1 MMTTKQGDDIMTL
14 KTIEQKM
21 TSILTKE
28 LNIKSDEFDIRFLS
42 NDASFNVTL
51 YTEDNQ
57 EQDYKN
63 MSNLKKYFMSLGS
76 RITHDIDVYICE
88 EDGYIGTFMTVK
100 K

>member
-1 MMTTKQGDDIMTL
+1 MTL

-21 TSILTKE
+21 VSILTKE
-28 LNIKSDEFDIRFLS
+28 LNIKADEFQIRFLD
-42 NDASFNVTL
+42 NDSSFNVTM

-57 EQDYKN
+57 DQDMQN
-63 MSNLKKYFMSLGS
+63 MKNLKAYFLNLGS
-76 RITHDIDVYICE
+76 RITHEIDVYICD

>member
-1 MMTTKQGDDIMTL
+1 MTL

-21 TSILTKE
+21 VSILTKE
-28 LNIKSDEFDIRFLS
+28 LNIKADDFSIRFLD

-57 EQDYKN
+57 DQDMQN
-63 MSNLKKYFMSLGS
+63 MSNLKSYFLNLGS
-76 RITHDIDVYICE
+76 RITYDIDVYICD

>member
-1 MMTTKQGDDIMTL
+1 MTL

-21 TSILTKE
+21 VSILTKE
-28 LNIKSDEFDIRFLS
+28 LNIKADEFEIRFLD
-42 NDASFNVTL
+42 NDASFNVTM

-57 EQDYKN
+57 EQDIQN
-63 MSNLKKYFMSLGS
+63 MSNLKAYFLNLGS
-76 RITHDIDVYICE
+76 RITHDIDVYICD

>member
-1 MMTTKQGDDIMTL
+1 MTL

-21 TSILTKE
+21 VSILSKE
-28 LNIKSDEFDIRFLS
+28 LNIKSDEFEIRFLD

-57 EQDYKN
+57 DQDMQN
-63 MSNLKKYFMSLGS
+63 MSNLKAYFLNLGS
-76 RITHDIDVYICE
+76 RITHDIDVYICD